1 LLASVLI
8 AGFVNLYKWSSVRVP
23 QTLAEMKS
31 RSCHIA
37 SKESVTIDLQNHKSY
52 IFPVADIVPKSNRSV
67 TIPANFNAGGRLWQ
81 LPTIDLNWMA
91 VTCWVS
97 LTESLEADFQ
107 RADGQ
112 VPLTIFQPQNMMRFD
127 LPPLGCSE
135 EVARLADQ
143 DDGFD
148 CSYAQTDSEHFGVI
162 AASKEELSHNSFAL
176 GLWKYSRTGFPFAV
190 FAVCAA
196 FSAFYVILVFVA
208 KVCCWKKCTCRCWT
222 SSIVSVS
229 FLLTVLG
236 IMWVAYQSNQKS
248 QALTNLK
255 GGTCELR
262 SSDYRDDPQEHPN
275 YKVAGS
281 QLTLPGSISLRGY
294 TWKAPVVSAD
304 WAMVTCWVDLKFPS
318 DFGAVP
324 HSSDGKVPLT
334 WVDREKHFITTP
346 TLRPLSFLPSGDP
359 LHCSSVVKMLAS
371 AKSIDCSY
379 AEGAF
384 DGFGVL
390 AMSKEI
396 VPTTFPK
403 VFILELI
410 AATRTGFPFVLCLVA
425 TCVTVL
431 FSLFKALQ
439 ACGRCVRRKCR
450 RAAAREG
457 NFPNIHEPLLG
468 K

>member
-1 LLASVLI
+1 MD
-8 AGFVNLYKWSSVRVP
+8 
-23 QTLAEMKS
+23 Q
-31 RSCHIA
+31 
-37 SKESVTIDLQNHKSY
+37 QNHNSY
-52 IFPVADIVPKSNRSV
+52 IFPVADIFPKSNRSV
-67 TIPANFNAGGRLWQ
+67 TIPASFNAGGRLWQ
-81 LPTIDLNWMA
+81 LPTIDLK
-91 VTCWVS
+91 
-97 LTESLEADFQ
+97 LDGADLLGKLDRIIGSRFPKSRWPSTFNDFPPSEHDEIRSAAIGVQ
-107 RADGQ
+107 RRSG
-112 VPLTIFQPQNMMRFD
+112 
-127 LPPLGCSE
+127 S
-135 EVARLADQ
+135 ARLADQ

-162 AASKEELSHNSFAL
+162 AASKEELSHNIFAL
-176 GLWKYSRTGFPFAV
+176 ALWKYSRTGFPFAV
-190 FAVCAA
+190 FAGCFA
-196 FSAFYVILVFVA
+196 FSAFCIILAFVA

-255 GGTCELR
+255 GGTCELQ

-334 WVDREKHFITTP
+334 WVDTEKHFIITP

-371 AKSIDCSY
+371 AKTIDCSY

-390 AMSKEI
+390 AMSKDV

-403 VFILELI
+403 VLILELI

-431 FSLFKALQ
+431 FSLLKALQ
-439 ACGRCVRRKCR
+439 ACGRCVGRKCCR
-450 RAAAREG
+450 SKTVAAAREG
-457 NFPNIHEPLLG
+457 KFLDIHEPLLG
-468 K
+468 R